1 MCVICSH
8 LHYAQGATATVEP
21 HPRSHR
27 QGRRESPRIAARL
40 KNHLAIARAC
50 NEANTV
56 GIDESGTY
64 KKRAVIKNCALR
76 RTAAIRGQSGD
87 NIKNI
92 ILK

>member
-1 MCVICSH
+1 MCEICSR

-21 HPRSHR
+21 YPRSHR
-27 QGRRESPRIAARL
+27 LGSSLSPRIAAER

-64 KKRAVIKNCALR
+64 KKRAVIKTVLCGDPWGER
-76 RTAAIRGQSGD
+76 RQYSL
-87 NIKNI
+87 NNKWV
-92 ILK
+92 